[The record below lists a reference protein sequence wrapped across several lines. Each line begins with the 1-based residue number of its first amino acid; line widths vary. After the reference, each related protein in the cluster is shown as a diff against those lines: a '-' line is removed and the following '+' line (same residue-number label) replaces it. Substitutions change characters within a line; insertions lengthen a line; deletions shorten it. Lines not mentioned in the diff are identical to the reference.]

1 MRKTNMGNQAWT
13 RKIPKSAK
21 LLQGTRT
28 PNFQIWSLREHIWIK
43 IRGDIIFMTIRR
55 RDKYKAHI
63 RANKFEAYTN
73 GSPR

>member
-1 MRKTNMGNQAWT
+1 MCKINVGNQSWS

-21 LLQGTRT
+21 LLEGITT

-55 RDKYKAHI
+55 KDKYKAHI
-63 RANKFEAYTN
+63 RANKFEVYTN
-73 GSPR
+73 GLP

>member
-1 MRKTNMGNQAWT
+1 MGNESWS

-21 LLQGTRT
+21 LLKGTTT

-43 IRGDIIFMTIRR
+43 IRGDIIFVTIRR

-63 RANKFEAYTN
+63 RANKFEVYTN
-73 GSPR
+73 GSP